1 MLNSSNEIIA
11 LIDSGIGGVSVL
23 KGLIAKHK
31 KGNYIYFADN
41 LYLPYGNKTK
51 EWITSRLDFI
61 INMLRE
67 KYNVNKIIIAC
78 NTASTCLSKTK
89 HQNVELMKFDKSKTY
104 FATNLT
110 KKNLKSYNIIAD
122 NDLAENIEKNIFKYR
137 NLHELIKNQVKTHQL
152 FKYKSLILACT
163 HYELVHKIFQ
173 KYLPN
178 TKVVN
183 NSEEIINTTTVN
195 LNLNETNIVVL
206 MSKNDYNLRN
216 TIFKLLN

>member
-1 MLNSSNEIIA
+1 MLNGSNEITA

-23 KGLIAKHK
+23 KQLIAKHK

-41 LYLPYGNKTK
+41 LYMPYGNKTK
-51 EWITSRLDFI
+51 EWITTRLDFI
-61 INMLRE
+61 INMLRTQ
-67 KYNVNKIIIAC
+67 YNVNKIIIAC

-89 HQNVELMKFDKSKTY
+89 HQNVDFMKFDKAKTY

-122 NDLAENIEKNIFKYR
+122 GKLAEEIEKNIFQDK
-137 NLHELIKNQVKTHQL
+137 NLHKIIKNQIKIHQL
-152 FKYKSLILACT
+152 FKYKSLVLACT
-163 HYELVHKIFQ
+163 HYELVNSIFK
-173 KYLPN
+173 KYLPH
-178 TKVVN
+178 TEVIN
-183 NSEEIINTTTVN
+183 NSEDIVKTT
-195 LNLNETNIVVL
+195 LNFELDETNVVVL